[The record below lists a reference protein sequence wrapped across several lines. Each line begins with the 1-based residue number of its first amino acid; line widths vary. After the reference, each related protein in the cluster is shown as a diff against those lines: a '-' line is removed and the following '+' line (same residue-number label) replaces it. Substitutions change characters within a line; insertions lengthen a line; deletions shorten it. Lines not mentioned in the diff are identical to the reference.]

1 MRKKTKNRHGGYGLQ
16 VLLLL
21 FLLLVGANGAYA
33 QSDCFEYEGGGNT
46 VITDLTAKGRAASSL
61 TIPATVTTVN
71 SGAFSS
77 AANVSTLIIEAGGNP
92 TFEEKLFGNDKTN
105 PISDIQI
112 LGNSMTV
119 ANITA
124 LFESLTTRGALSTVY
139 IAGYSGEW
147 TDITSS
153 AVLTSDV
160 TDVTVTLPA
169 ALVSTQ
175 QFGDAK
181 VYGRFEITKEI
192 ISFCGNATFRDT
204 DNGSNMLFY
213 RADDIAD
220 DGRLHIQRVDY
231 VVAGEGV
238 LIHRIASSQG
248 YCDLER
254 YSGSVS
260 YASNMLVGVTTATTI
275 ESTDGNMT
283 NYILKDG
290 AFHPT
295 SGGTVKA
302 NKAYLQIPTSAAR
315 EGALTIDFGDET
327 TEIKTTDFTDYT
339 DSGAIYD
346 LQGRCVGSAEANWL
360 SPSGRRAEPSSLFT
374 LHSSLKKGLY
384 INNGKKYMIR

>member
-1 MRKKTKNRHGGYGLQ
+1 MRKKTKNRQGGFGLQ
-16 VLLLL
+16 VLLLML
-21 FLLLVGANGAYA
+21 LLLVGANGAYA
-33 QSDCFEYEGGGNT
+33 QSDCFEYDEN
-46 VITDLTAKGRAASSL
+46 VITGLTAKGRAAISL
-61 TIPATVTTVN
+61 TIPKEVTKVK
-71 SGAFSS
+71 SGAFEMATNNLTS
-77 AANVSTLIIEAGGNP
+77 LYIENGGNP
-92 TFEEKLFGNDKTN
+92 TFESGLFGENTN
-105 PISDIQI
+105 TLTMIDMGDGMSVANMIALLQSVGTFKEGTTISAYGFS
-112 LGNSMTV
+112 GNSDATDATWNTV
-119 ANITA
+119 N
-124 LFESLTTRGALSTVY
+124 
-139 IAGYSGEW
+139 W
-147 TDITSS
+147 TNV
-153 AVLTSDV
+153 AY
-160 TDVTVTLPA
+160 VTLPA
-169 ALVSTQ
+169 ELVAPTSYGMAT
-175 QFGDAK
+175 
-181 VYGRFEITKEI
+181 VSGRFNINKEI
-192 ISFCGNATFRDT
+192 ISFCTSATFRDT

-238 LIHRIASSQG
+238 LIHRTASSQG

-260 YASNMLVGVTTATTI
+260 YASNMLVGVTEPTTI
-275 ESTDGNMT
+275 GSTDGTKT

-346 LQGRCVGSAEANWL
+346 LQGRCVGSAEAN
-360 SPSGRRAEPSSLFT
+360 SSLFT

-384 INNGKKYMIR
+384 INNGKKYVIK